1 MSRRIGPYFGESR
14 INSRNN
20 NQNIIINPNNLI
32 SNPILINHIN
42 VINYNRISSL
52 NNLNNIN
59 MINNNSYDIHENQNS
74 IYSQGE
80 SFQHGNFLGIDSL
93 QNNPNREIS
102 N

>member
-1 MSRRIGPYFGESR
+1 
-14 INSRNN
+14 
-20 NQNIIINPNNLI
+20 
-32 SNPILINHIN
+32 
-42 VINYNRISSL
+42 
-52 NNLNNIN
+52 

-74 IYSQGE
+74 IYSQRE